1 LLSQREVNFAYFGV
15 GAVYTVAVCFCWCI
29 YRIVVVFDVDIII
42 KTIGVG
48 FLRHMPRAVDF
59 SLVFNAI

>member
-1 LLSQREVNFAYFGV
+1 
-15 GAVYTVAVCFCWCI
+15 VYTVAVCFCWCI

-59 SLVFNAI
+59 SLVFDAI

>member
-1 LLSQREVNFAYFGV
+1 LHILELALCTQWPFVFVGV
-15 GAVYTVAVCFCWCI
+15 SIGSICN